1 LTLLLLTTCTTPSPT
16 PPAPAFSAR
25 LEVGTRLAAAG
36 ERTAAEQAYREAA
49 SLAPSDPAPY
59 LPLAYLYLDWNRPQE
74 GLEALSAAE
83 ERGANGAQVAR
94 LRAALHALQGGWEQ
108 VLDNGMVVLE
118 AEPGAHAT
126 RHRVAHAYVALGRV
140 EQGIAAYERLLQA
153 IPNDPLAHERLG
165 ALLVLSDPEA
175 ARPHL
180 RAADTPLA
188 ADLLA
193 ALDALAGEVVAY
205 RLARVGQTAVRH
217 EAFYLARLA
226 LEQAVSDTPGYAEA
240 QALLGHTLD
249 ELGQEEEARLHMEAA
264 ATLDPGSVL
273 ARTLL
278 GIHYLEAGEL
288 PAARRYLE
296 SAYDLDPRNPA
307 LSLQLAQLYAGLGDY
322 AAAEIWLEEA
332 LRLAPEDPGVWEA
345 VIRFYLARG
354 LDLEEQR
361 GLEQALTFLLMEPE
375 SAVAHELVGWAYYLS
390 GHYREAEYY
399 LKEAVTRSPQ
409 LISAYYHLGQ
419 LYAEQG
425 RTGAAR
431 AIFIEAL
438 DRNTDPALR
447 ARIEKEL
454 EALTG

>member
-1 LTLLLLTTCTTPSPT
+1 MTTCTTPSPT
-16 PPAPAFSAR
+16 PPAPLLAAR
-25 LEVGTRLAAAG
+25 LEAGARLAAAG
-36 ERTAAEQAYREAA
+36 ERTTAEQAYREAA
-49 SLAPSDPAPY
+49 TLAPSASAPY
-59 LPLAYLYLDWNRPQE
+59 LRLTYLYLDWNRPQE

-83 ERGANGAQVAR
+83 ERGANEVQVAR
-94 LRAALHALQGGWEQ
+94 LRTALHALQGGWEQ

-126 RHRVAHAYVALGRV
+126 RHRMAHASVALGRM

-165 ALLVLSDPEA
+165 ALLALSDPEA

-193 ALDALAGEVVAY
+193 ALDASTGEVIAY
-205 RLARVGQTAVRH
+205 RLARVGQSTVRH
-217 EAFYLARLA
+217 GAFHLARLA

-240 QALLGHTLD
+240 QALLGHTLG
-249 ELGQEEEARLHMEAA
+249 ELGQDEEARLHLEAA
-264 ATLDPGSVL
+264 AALDPGSIL

-278 GIHYLEAGEL
+278 GAHYLKAGEL
-288 PAARRYLE
+288 PAARRHLE
-296 SAYDLDPRNPA
+296 PAYDLDPRNPA
-307 LSLQLAQLYAGLGDY
+307 LSLHLAHLYAGLGDY

-354 LDLEEQR
+354 LALEEQR
-361 GLEQALTFLLMEPE
+361 GLERALTFLLMEPE
-375 SAVAHELVGWAYYLS
+375 SAVAHELVGWAHYLS
-390 GHYREAEYY
+390 GHYREAERY
-399 LKEAVTRSPQ
+399 LKEAVTRNPQ

-431 AIFIEAL
+431 ATFSEAL
-438 DRNTDPALR
+438 DRNTDPNFR
-447 ARIEKEL
+447 IRIEEEL